1 MVTFDMLRSVELKG
15 EKVVNLE
22 SGGASAGWS
31 PSSPWPSPEVTPLTV
46 GGVRFSQ
53 CTVGGP
59 TRVAGE
65 ELSLP
70 DLASLFAAEGYISE
84 PIHVVQM
91 PDGELTSLDNRRL
104 WAAREAGL
112 DEVTALVMHWTDPM
126 MLPGRRARSLGAD
139 TDLIDQDGEFGARG
153 QLISLQGST
162 PQTALQAIA
171 HRALRQ
177 RNRLGVADFPLSG
190 SLELPRYSGEIRGPT
205 AQSARLRER
214 LDAAR
219 RVGSGK
225 DGEVPM
231 LQRQLRFSHRRGDQ
245 GKGIVR

>member
-126 MLPGRRARSLGAD
+126 MLPGRRARSLVAD

>member
-1 MVTFDMLRSVELKG
+1 
-15 EKVVNLE
+15 
-22 SGGASAGWS
+22 
-31 PSSPWPSPEVTPLTV
+31 
-46 GGVRFSQ
+46 
-53 CTVGGP
+53 
-59 TRVAGE
+59 
-65 ELSLP
+65 
-70 DLASLFAAEGYISE
+70 
-84 PIHVVQM
+84 
-91 PDGELTSLDNRRL
+91 
-104 WAAREAGL
+104 
-112 DEVTALVMHWTDPM
+112 M
-126 MLPGRRARSLGAD
+126 MLPGRRARSLVAD

-231 LQRQLRFSHRRGDQ
+231 LQRQLRFSHRPRTADAIFEPATSGGTPGYWMRRESAIGASDHAASARGPAIANATGAAAQ
-245 GKGIVR
+245 SASVAK